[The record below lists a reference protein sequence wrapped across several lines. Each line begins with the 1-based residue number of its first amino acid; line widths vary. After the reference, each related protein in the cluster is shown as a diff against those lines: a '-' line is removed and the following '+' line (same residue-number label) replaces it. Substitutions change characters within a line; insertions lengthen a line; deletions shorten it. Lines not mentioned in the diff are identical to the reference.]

1 MINGNAKNFNA
12 FPHIPAK
19 AMAKKEGI
27 EKILKRIQT
36 INNQLR
42 YQVRMGESDLLIKVK
57 YQYKDDYRPYVTV
70 KLEDIDP
77 NETVPDWDL
86 VMTRR
91 KATPPSASASG
102 PLDWQTKIGKRQ
114 ASRSPDD
121 RLAKR
126 SNRED
131 IDDWQ
136 VAEFLHEFLEGTRTK
151 PKYTN
156 LDWNREAALALPEE
170 QELVED
176 GAVVPQ
182 PNPGA
187 VSSHHARGADS
198 HQSDLQSD

>member
-1 MINGNAKNFNA
+1 MGD
-12 FPHIPAK
+12 
-19 AMAKKEGI
+19 KKEGI
-27 EKILKRIQT
+27 EKILKRIQA
-36 INNQLR
+36 INLQLC
-42 YQVRMGESDLLIKVK
+42 YQVRMGDSDLVIKIK

-70 KLEDIDP
+70 RLEYIDP

-91 KATPPSASASG
+91 KATSPSASASG
-102 PLDWQTKIGKRQ
+102 PLDWQIKVGKRQ

-121 RLAKR
+121 RLAKK
-126 SNRED
+126 SNREA

-136 VAEFLHEFLEGTRTK
+136 IAEILHEFLEGTRTK

-176 GAVVPQ
+176 GAVVPH
-182 PNPGA
+182 PDPSTPTADPA
-187 VSSHHARGADS
+187 VSHH
-198 HQSDLQSD
+198 SD